1 MIKIIFYIIC
11 AIIFIAE
18 ITWILK
24 GIFDGPILRGSWRV
38 LK

>member
-24 GIFDGPILRGSWRV
+24 GIFNVPSLRGLWRA